1 MAALIVAEGGV
12 EGACTRQPRELH
24 GRDRP
29 AAPGL
34 FPAPRGMHDL
44 SGGRDARDVTELDPL
59 DMPDD
64 RGAHL
69 AAVWHPHHVEQRRLT
84 SFSHGAGCGCKL
96 GPTDLETVLGT
107 LALPELQANVL
118 VAADTGDDAA
128 VVRLSDGQALVA
140 TLDFFTPIVDDP
152 YDWGRIAAT
161 NAFSDVY
168 AMGARPFLALNV
180 AAWPV
185 DDLPLEMLGEVLQG
199 GIDVASKAG
208 AAVLGGHTITD
219 PEPKYGMVALGL
231 ADPERIVRNSTVPPE
246 AHLFL
251 TKPLGI
257 GIATTAHKRGV
268 AEHELLSA
276 AVELMTT
283 LNDAAAEAMVEVG
296 AEAATDVTGFGL
308 LGHLRRMLATS
319 GVGARIDASAV
330 PVLPGVLD
338 LAMLDIVPG
347 GTRRNH
353 AYLRP
358 TVQWGRLSLPEQLV
372 LADAQT
378 SGGLL
383 IAATDHEWMAQELTG
398 RGLVWADVGV
408 TVEGRPGTIAV
419 TGRLAGHAG

>member
-1 MAALIVAEGGV
+1 MDG
-12 EGACTRQPRELH
+12 
-24 GRDRP
+24 
-29 AAPGL
+29 
-34 FPAPRGMHDL
+34 
-44 SGGRDARDVTELDPL
+44 S
-59 DMPDD
+59 
-64 RGAHL
+64 
-69 AAVWHPHHVEQRRLT
+69 RRLT

-107 LALPELQANVL
+107 LSLPELDPDVL

-128 VVRLSDGQALVA
+128 VVRLSDDQALVA

-161 NAFSDVY
+161 NALSDVY
-168 AMGARPFLALNV
+168 AMGARPFLTLNIV
-180 AAWPV
+180 AWPV
-185 DDLPLEMLGEVLQG
+185 DDLPLEMLGQVLQG

-231 ADPERIVRNSTVPPE
+231 ADPDRVVRNSTVP
-246 AHLFL
+246 AGARLFL

-268 AEHELLSA
+268 ASEELLQA

-283 LNDAAAEAMVEVG
+283 TNDAASEAMVAAH

-308 LGHLRRMLATS
+308 LGHLQRMLAAS
-319 GVGARIDASAV
+319 GVAARIDASAI
-330 PVLPGVLD
+330 PVLPGVLE
-338 LAMLDIVPG
+338 LAIDGVVPG
-347 GTRRNH
+347 GTQRNR
-353 AYLRP
+353 AYLRSA
-358 TVQWGRLSLPEQLV
+358 VEWGELTKSEQLV

-383 IAATDHEWMAQELTG
+383 IATREPERLSRALEERGIRWWNVGESIAGTPGAIEVIGRVAVAHE
-398 RGLVWADVGV
+398 
-408 TVEGRPGTIAV
+408 
-419 TGRLAGHAG
+419 